1 MSRRQQFGFT
11 LVEVLVALAVVA
23 IAFTAILT
31 AMAHAIDV
39 TTNLRERNLALWVA
53 QNRWVQHRL
62 TGEWPA
68 ADTKTGTADMGGR
81 EWRWQEQVSTT
92 GNEYLRR
99 IEITVQRAEDEQVLA
114 LLEGLLPRPQ
124 QTAAPPVP

>member
-1 MSRRQQFGFT
+1 MRHGRTFGFT

-39 TTNLRERNLALWVA
+39 TTDLRERNLALWVA

-62 TGEWPA
+62 AGEWPA
-68 ADTKTGTADMGGR
+68 ADTKSGTADMGGR
-81 EWRWQEQVSTT
+81 EWRWQERVSPTPR
-92 GNEYLRR
+92 EDMRR
-99 IEITVQRAEDEQVLA
+99 IEITIQRAEDEHVLA

-124 QTAAPPVP
+124 QTATLPVP

>member
-1 MSRRQQFGFT
+1 MNRGRTLGFT

-39 TTNLRERNLALWVA
+39 TTDLRERNLALWVA
-53 QNRWVQHRL
+53 QNRWVQHQIA
-62 TGEWPA
+62 GDWPA

-81 EWRWQEQVSTT
+81 EWRWQERVSTT
-92 GNEYLRR
+92 DNVYMRR
-99 IEITVQRAEDEQVLA
+99 IEITVQHADDEHVLA
-114 LLEGLLPRPQ
+114 LLEGVLAQPQ
-124 QTAAPPVP
+124 QTATPPVP

>member
-1 MSRRQQFGFT
+1 MNRGNAFGFT

-39 TTNLRERNLALWVA
+39 TTDLRERNLALWVA

-62 TGEWPA
+62 AGDWPA
-68 ADTKTGTADMGGR
+68 ADTKTGTAEMGGR
-81 EWRWQEQVSTT
+81 EWRWQERVSTT
-92 GNEYLRR
+92 DNVYMRR
-99 IEITVQRAEDEQVLA
+99 IEITVQRTDDDHVLA
-114 LLEGLLPRPQ
+114 LLEGLLPRSQ
-124 QTAAPPVP
+124 QTATAPVP